1 MAAMLFGG
9 AGLAYNRFTADSAY
23 YIYPS
28 AGVIQWTE
36 PYLDLS
42 DRAEVPRGDIGD
54 RTAIIVFIGQSLSVN
69 SVPVSY
75 VPVNSNIDQ
84 LNIWDGKLYKAK
96 DPLLGINGG
105 NDPAHRGTW
114 LLRMADKLISDGL
127 YDRVIIVPMAV
138 GNTRVGQWS
147 DPSLE
152 PYLFR
157 RINTVGLRIRDAGL
171 PCTAIMWGQGESDT
185 AANTS
190 QASYAASLQKVI
202 GEFKRAIP
210 GCPML
215 VAQEAYYYGNTNAG
229 ILAAQASVVDNQ
241 TVFAGEN
248 VELIPPSGRYD
259 NTHLNEAGADQRATL
274 AVAAL
279 KAALNF

>member
-1 MAAMLFGG
+1 MAAFLFGG
-9 AGLAYNRFTADSAY
+9 YSLAKNSFIHPDAY

-28 AGVIQWTE
+28 AGVIAQTE
-36 PYLDLS
+36 PYLDMTG
-42 DRAEVPRGDIGD
+42 RVEVERGQIDE
-54 RTAIIVFIGQSLSVN
+54 RTAVIVFIGQSLSVN
-69 SVPVSY
+69 SVTTRY

-84 LNIWDGKLYKAK
+84 MNIWDGKLYKAK

-105 NDPAHRGTW
+105 ALGGTW
-114 LLRMADKLISDGL
+114 MLPMADKLITDGHF
-127 YDRVIIVPMAV
+127 DRVIIVPMAV

-147 DPSLE
+147 DPNLA

-157 RINTVGLRIRDAGL
+157 RINSVGLRLRDAGL

-185 AANTS
+185 SAGTS
-190 QASYAASLQKVI
+190 QAAYAAALSKI
-202 GEFKRAIP
+202 IAEFNRAIP
-210 GCPML
+210 GAPFL

-229 ILAAQASVVDNQ
+229 ILAAQASVVNGT

-248 VELIPPSGRYD
+248 VELIGPSGRYD
-259 NTHLNEAGADQRATL
+259 NTHLNAAGALQRASL

-279 KAALNF
+279 MAAL

>member
-1 MAAMLFGG
+1 MAAVLFGG
-9 AGLAYNRFTADSAY
+9 AGLAYNRFTADDAY

-42 DRAEVPRGDIGD
+42 DRVEVERGTIDD
-54 RTAIIVFIGQSLSVN
+54 RTAVIVIIGQSLSVN
-69 SVPVSY
+69 SVPSPY

-96 DPLLGINGG
+96 DPLLGINGNKPG
-105 NDPAHRGTW
+105 GTW
-114 LLRMADKLISDGL
+114 LLRMADKLISDGH

-157 RINTVGLRIRDAGL
+157 RINTVGLRVRDAGL

-185 AANTS
+185 SASTS

-202 GEFKRAIP
+202 AEFKRAIP

-229 ILAAQASVVDNQ
+229 ILAAQASVVDNVS
-241 TVFAGEN
+241 VFAGEN

-259 NTHLNEAGADQRATL
+259 NTHLNEAGADQRAAL
-274 AVAAL
+274 AVQALMAAL
-279 KAALNF
+279 PPT